1 MTHPTLLELAKQG
14 DEQAIISVMNYL
26 LQDKGI
32 TAQAA
37 QKDDCLLVVL
47 KSEQLPEKKDSVAF
61 IHKLMVKLAV
71 KSIKTVKIYG
81 KQIGQPSPAWTES
94 LDLTYKTKEAK
105 NQPKLSKSPSLDKLK
120 ATDVLDEGQQRS
132 AIAPSGTRPSAMN
145 TKADQWPKW
154 FPYPSSWFRAFILIP
169 LMASIFFGSFIFA
182 GVWSSLLLAI
192 AHSQTVLFLAG
203 GLMLLVPTLSL
214 AYVHYFF
221 SILWKKE
228 NLSNHWLRWL
238 PSGNSLWQGFYDTAI
253 LIICLIGSLIILGAF
268 IPQIRGCNSYE
279 TVDQIA
285 ACREVVKRA
294 IQNYEDKYHLNEIE
308 LAIWVILPAYLYQA
322 EYLIRH
328 RLFPNQNVAY
338 WNHRSGRR
346 GVQVE
351 KTDVER
357 DSQGGEIELNQAK
370 KGRVEFSKTIQPS
383 PSHQRKPQKL
393 AKKLL
398 TILLIPLVAIGIY
411 WFSRWSTLEETI
423 PQPVASQTPILASP
437 QLPSV
442 TPSSVPSV
450 SSESPAS
457 SQQTDP
463 FQKAINKAMSAATL
477 TQSATLKDDWN
488 LVASEWQEAIALM
501 KAVPSSHS
509 QYTVAQQKAIEYQR
523 NLDYAQKNADKTQ

>member
-1 MTHPTLLELAKQG
+1 MTQPTLLELAQQG
-14 DEQAIISVMNYL
+14 NEQAIIAVMNYL
-26 LQDKGI
+26 LRDKGI

-47 KSEQLPEKKDSVAF
+47 KSEQLPKKKDSVAF
-61 IHKLMVKLAV
+61 IHKLMVKLGV

-81 KQIGQPSPAWTES
+81 KQIEETSPGWTES
-94 LDLTYKTKEAK
+94 LDLTYKIKEAK
-105 NQPKLSKSPSLDKLK
+105 NQPKLSKSPSSAHLK
-120 ATDVLDEGQQRS
+120 GTDVLV
-132 AIAPSGTRPSAMN
+132 PSGTTSSSMSAN
-145 TKADQWPKW
+145 ADRWPKW

-182 GVWSSLLLAI
+182 SVWSSLLLAI

-268 IPQIRGCNSYE
+268 IPQFRGCNSYE

-308 LAIWVILPAYLYQA
+308 LALWVVLPAYLYQA
-322 EYLIRH
+322 EYLIRK
-328 RLFPNQNVAY
+328 RLFPNQNIVLS
-338 WNHRSGRR
+338 NHRSGRK
-346 GVQVE
+346 GTQVE
-351 KTDVER
+351 NTDVER
-357 DSQGGEIELNQAK
+357 ESQGGEIELNQAK
-370 KGRVEFSKTIQPS
+370 KGMVESLKTKSLS
-383 PSHQRKPQKL
+383 PTSQRKPQKL

-398 TILLIPLVAIGIY
+398 IILLTPLVAVGIY
-411 WFSRWSTLEETI
+411 VFSRWSTIKESI
-423 PQPVASQTPILASP
+423 PRPVASQTPIRRSP
-437 QLPSV
+437 QTPAV

-450 SSESPAS
+450 SSESPTP

-463 FQKAINKAMSAATL
+463 FQKAVNKAMSAATL
-477 TQSATLKDDWN
+477 TQSAALKDDWN

-501 KAVPSSHS
+501 KAVPLSHP

-523 NLDYAQKNADKTQ
+523 NLDYAQKNAANTQ